1 MHPAD
6 NRAFVNQLL
15 VPALVLICLGGSVGM
30 GAVWAQH
37 QISLKANNTKQLE
50 QQIKET
56 ERHLAELGTL
66 ITAEQSIEVLTR
78 RNTEWR
84 LGLVPPKE
92 PQVVRVSEP
101 AGPEL
106 AGWPATGPLADARPV
121 VAVRFPLEGR
131 RR

>member
-1 MHPAD
+1 MHPTD
-6 NRAFVNQLL
+6 NRAFANQLL
-15 VPALVLICLGGSVGM
+15 VHALVLICLGGSIGL
-30 GAVWAQH
+30 GAVWSRH
-37 QISLKANNTKQLE
+37 QISLEANNTKRLE
-50 QQIKET
+50 QEIRET

-66 ITAEQSIEVLTR
+66 ITAEQSIDVLTR

-84 LGLVPPKE
+84 LGLVPPRE

-106 AGWPATGPLADARPV
+106 AGWPAARALAEARPV